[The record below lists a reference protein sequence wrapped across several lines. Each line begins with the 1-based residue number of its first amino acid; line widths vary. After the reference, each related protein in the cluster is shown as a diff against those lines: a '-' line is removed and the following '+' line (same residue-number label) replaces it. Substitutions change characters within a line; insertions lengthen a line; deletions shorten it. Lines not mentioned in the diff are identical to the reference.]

1 MMRRAADRVNSVQAP
16 PACDNVPTMTAAV
29 IHDLSVLKARL
40 APHLRGARTA
50 IVFGS
55 VARGEADEWSDLDL
69 VIVADIRRPF
79 LERYRDFEGIYEVW
93 PRLDLLI
100 YTPEEWSRMRAE
112 GRAFIQH
119 VLDEGTVVYEAPRAG

>member
-1 MMRRAADRVNSVQAP
+1 MRHARE
-16 PACDNVPTMTAAV
+16 TMSKMTTAV
-29 IHDLSVLKARL
+29 LHDLSALKGRL

-69 VIVADIRRPF
+69 VIVADTPRPF

-100 YTPEEWSRMRAE
+100 YTPEEFSRMRAE

-119 VLDEGTVVYEAPRAG
+119 VLDEGTVVYEASPAG